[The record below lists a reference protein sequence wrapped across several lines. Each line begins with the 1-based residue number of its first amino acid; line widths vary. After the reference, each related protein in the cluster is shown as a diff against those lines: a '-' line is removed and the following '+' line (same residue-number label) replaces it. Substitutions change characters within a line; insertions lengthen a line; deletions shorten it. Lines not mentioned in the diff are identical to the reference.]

1 MDSGTLQRGANAV
14 KDSAKETVAAVKDTA
29 KDALDSVS
37 RKGSEPERHKE
48 GPIARG
54 IEEYTAQ
61 LPSDTFLWAAGASMV
76 ASLAL
81 GAAGNKHGALF
92 VGQWAAPFLLLGVY
106 NKIVKVSGSD
116 RTEQGSKN
124 LGGNHS

>member
-1 MDSGTLQRGANAV
+1 MDSGTLQRGVN
-14 KDSAKETVAAVKDTA
+14 AVKDTA
-29 KDALDSVS
+29 KDAVSAAKDKLDSVS
-37 RKGSEPERHKE
+37 RQGSEPERHRE

-81 GAAGNKHGALF
+81 GASGNKHGALF
-92 VGQWAAPFLLLGVY
+92 VGQWAAPFLLLGIY
-106 NKIVKVSGSD
+106 NKIVKVAGSD
-116 RTEQGSKN
+116 RTEQGSRPQQ
-124 LGGNHS
+124 GFGR

>member
-1 MDSGTLQRGANAV
+1 MDSGTLQRG
-14 KDSAKETVAAVKDTA
+14 VAAVKDAAGAAKDTVKDTA
-29 KDALDSVS
+29 KNALDSVS
-37 RKGSEPERHKE
+37 RHGSEPERHRE
-48 GPIARG
+48 GLVARG

-81 GAAGNKHGALF
+81 GASGNKHGALF

-106 NKIVKVSGSD
+106 NKLVKVAGSD
-116 RTEQGSKN
+116 RTDRGQSKPA
-124 LGGNHS
+124 LGQS

>member
-1 MDSGTLQRGANAV
+1 MKGTLDN
-14 KDSAKETVAAVKDTA
+14 
-29 KDALDSVS
+29 VS
-37 RKGSEPERHKE
+37 RKGSEPERHRE

-106 NKIVKVSGSD
+106 NKLVKVAGSD
-116 RTEQGSKN
+116 RIERGSDR
-124 LGGNHS
+124 GEAFSR